1 MMMHYPW
8 KHGRRFNSY
17 PEYIRREFGERVQK
31 VTLNA
36 GFTCPNR
43 DGTRGTGGCTYCN
56 NKAFNPSY
64 CDPSKPI
71 SRQLQEGIDFHKF
84 RYKGSNKYLAYF
96 QAFSNTYSDLETLKN
111 IYNQALDYPGV
122 IGLVI
127 GTRPDCVDTD
137 KLAYLAGLSRKYY
150 IVVEYGIESTHDKTL
165 EKINRGHGFAESK
178 FAIEETSGMGI
189 KTGAHLIFGLPGES
203 REEMLQQAETI
214 SKLPLHSI
222 KFHQLQLAKNTIM
235 EEDYKKAPGNFNFFA
250 LEEYLDF
257 LVDFVERLNPA
268 ILIERIAGE
277 IPPSINVGPRWGDI
291 RYDGVIQL
299 FEKKLEEKNTF
310 QGKKFLLKTCGCR

>member
-1 MMMHYPW
+1 MIYPW
-8 KHGRRFNSY
+8 KHERRFNSY

-43 DGTRGTGGCTYCN
+43 DGTKGIGGCTYCN

-71 SRQLQEGIDFHKF
+71 HQQLQEGINFHKF
-84 RYKGSNKYLAYF
+84 RYKGSKKYLAYF
-96 QAFSNTYSDLETLKN
+96 QAFSNTYADLETLKN
-111 IYNQALDYPGV
+111 IYNEALDFQGIV
-122 IGLVI
+122 GLVI
-127 GTRPDCVDTD
+127 GTRPDCMAAD
-137 KLAYLAGLSRKYY
+137 KLNYLAELSKKYY
-150 IVVEYGIESTHDKTL
+150 IVVEYGIESTYEKTL

-178 FAIEETSGMGI
+178 HIIEETSAVGI

-203 REEMLQQAETI
+203 REEMLEQVDII
-214 SKLPLHSI
+214 SRLPLHSI
-222 KFHQLQLAKNTIM
+222 KFHQLQLAKNTLM
-235 EEDYKKAPGNFNFFA
+235 EEEHKKNPVSFNFFS

-257 LVDFVERLNPA
+257 LVKFVERLSPS
-268 ILIERIAGE
+268 IMIERIAGE
-277 IPPSINVGPRWGDI
+277 IPPAINVGPRWKNI
-291 RYDGVIQL
+291 RYDRVIQL

-310 QGKKFLLKTCGCR
+310 QGKKFLLKECGCS